1 MRIETR
7 LNKKNGGWG
16 DMDDLFLRSL
26 VDLIKTG
33 YCDYQFTVRTLAE
46 AAGICVSY
54 LEEKLH
60 AKHGIYPQK
69 LIETVR
75 ISEALKMM
83 AANSKKDFYD
93 ISKAVGYKN
102 PKATRLAF
110 KRRLGTTPDCCRRM
124 IESGNEKN
132 LMNKIWDGL
141 EEVHFSYDGNRAHSP
156 RKTSVKKL
164 R

>member
-1 MRIETR
+1 MRTEIR
-7 LNKKNGGWG
+7 LNEKNGEV
-16 DMDDLFLRSL
+16 DDRFLTSL

-33 YCDYQFTVRTLAE
+33 YCDYQFTVRKLAE

-60 AKHGIYPQK
+60 AKYGTFPQK

-75 ISEALKMM
+75 ISEALKII
-83 AANSKKDFYD
+83 AANNEKNFYE

-110 KRRLGTTPDCCRRM
+110 KRRLGVTPDFCRSL
-124 IESGNEKN
+124 INSEQG
-132 LMNKIWDGL
+132 LQKIIDGVWDGL
-141 EEVHFSYDGNRAHSP
+141 EEWRLKYDGAYPP
-156 RKTSVKKL
+156 RKVSVKKF